1 MNWEKYIKMVI
12 RNIKCSETKKKEIKR
27 ELTSDIKTALA
38 AGEEWQSIM
47 ERMGSPE
54 ALAAEFNENMPVG
67 EGNKYKRGIAVW
79 ILTGV
84 VLGMAIL
91 LGVGYLLIPKTCVIS
106 ESEYFD
112 EEAVRAQTEEII
124 TLLDQNDMET
134 LREKFA
140 TEKMKSVMKQEDID
154 AARAQESYPA
164 KLRLQGRKP
173 ESLALTVPEKCWK
186 LPEEIFEKAARRIFG
201 LSAWMLPTQDLSR
214 RVLMW

>member
-54 ALAAEFNENMPVG
+54 ALAAEFNENMSVG

-154 AARAQESYPA
+154 AARAQVGSDWGAFESFSSEYLTEVRQLGA
-164 KLRLQGRKP
+164 RYAVAQIVVEYENRSVTYTISLDKDMKL
-173 ESLALTVPEKCWK
+173 A
-186 LPEEIFEKAARRIFG
+186 G
-201 LSAWMLPTQDLSR
+201 LYMK
-214 RVLMW
+214 